1 MPWIVAILIRGLVW
15 AASSFFGQALV
26 GLGIGVVT
34 YTGTRVLLGSY
45 KAQAVAAFVGLGPDV
60 LGLLGV
66 LRVGQCI
73 NVLFSA
79 LLIRATLNGL
89 QSDTI
94 KRFMKK

>member
-1 MPWIVAILIRGLVW
+1 MPWVVAVLIRGLVW
-15 AASSFFGQALV
+15 AAGSFFAQAMV

-34 YTGTRVLLGSY
+34 YTGTRIVLSSY

-73 NVLFSA
+73 SVLFSA
-79 LLIRATLNGL
+79 LLIRATLQGL